1 MEGSKICIG
10 LLKQLI
16 NEEEK
21 ENEDSTTN
29 DQTTSTANAPL
40 ESAEQRA
47 PCSDNS
53 LKN

>member
-16 NEEEK
+16 NEEEN

-29 DQTTSTANAPL
+29 DQTTSTPL
-40 ESAEQRA
+40 V
-47 PCSDNS
+47 PIIV
-53 LKN
+53 